1 MNKILEGIHSR
12 IPEAEGWISDI
23 EDRMLEITATE
34 KNIRKKIEKRW
45 RQPKRLLG
53 QHWIHEH
60 SHYRGLRRRREKG
73 PEKIFEEIIA
83 ENIPNMEKEIVNQIQ
98 EMQKI
103 PGRTEIRRNAPRHIV
118 IKIMKI
124 KTKIKYRKQHRKN
137 NK

>member
-1 MNKILEGIHSR
+1 MNMHIIGVPEG
-12 IPEAEGWISDI
+12 EE
-23 EDRMLEITATE
+23 
-34 KNIRKKIEKRW
+34 
-45 RQPKRLLG
+45 
-53 QHWIHEH
+53 
-60 SHYRGLRRRREKG
+60 REKG